1 MKIYETDAV
10 TIDSEIKKGRIALLP
25 IGATEIHGPH
35 LPCGTDTIIA
45 ERLCDKLAEKIE
57 AVILP
62 PIHYSQVW
70 SLADFVGCIG
80 ISSELLTKMICELL
94 LETKRNGFE
103 YIVIVN
109 THVGNQNIIKEA
121 TRTAYKLNSDMKVLY
136 FSYPGAT
143 KKITEVM
150 EKSNFHGGFF
160 HADEIETSYM
170 LYLAPEYVDMQKAL
184 NENPIVPPLIDV
196 TPTRWSEFTDNAVLG
211 NATAAT
217 VDKGKAVLD
226 HVVNEM
232 FRLIKIAMNGE
243 KQ

>member
-10 TIDSEIKKGRIALLP
+10 TIDSEIKKGRFALLP